1 MINRVVL
8 IGRLT
13 KDLELRYTQSGVA
26 VARFN
31 LAVNRQFKDKQTGQR
46 EADFI
51 SCQIWRQGAEN
62 LANYTHKGSLI
73 GVEGRI
79 TTSKYENKEG
89 QRVYRT
95 DVTVE
100 NFSLLEPRQNGNQ
113 FNYHDNQANNY
124 QANQGY
130 NPAQGQSAE
139 PNTGQEPGMGG
150 NTPLPF

>member
-8 IGRLT
+8 IGRLA

-79 TTSKYENKEG
+79 TTSNYENKEG

-100 NFSLLEPRQNGNQ
+100 NFSLLEPRHNGNQ
-113 FNYHDNQANNY
+113 FNYQDNQANNY
-124 QANQGY
+124 QTNQG
-130 NPAQGQSAE
+130 NNAPQGFSKSDQGYSQ
-139 PNTGQEPGMGG
+139 NS
-150 NTPLPF
+150 LPF

>member
-79 TTSKYENKEG
+79 TTSNYENKEG

-95 DVTVE
+95 DVTVD

-113 FNYHDNQANNY
+113 FNHQDNQANNY
-124 QANQGY
+124 QTNQGY

-139 PNTGQEPGMGG
+139 PNTGQEPGMG

>member
-31 LAVNRQFKDKQTGQR
+31 LAVNRQFKDKQTGQ
-46 EADFI
+46 
-51 SCQIWRQGAEN
+51 
-62 LANYTHKGSLI
+62 
-73 GVEGRI
+73 
-79 TTSKYENKEG
+79 
-89 QRVYRT
+89 

-113 FNYHDNQANNY
+113 FNYQDNQANNY

-139 PNTGQEPGMGG
+139 PNTGQEPGMG

>member
-79 TTSKYENKEG
+79 TTSNYENKEG
-89 QRVYRT
+89 QWVYRT

-100 NFSLLEPRQNGNQ
+100 DFSLLEPRQNGNQ
-113 FNYHDNQANNY
+113 FNYQDNY

-139 PNTGQEPGMGG
+139 PNTGQEPGMG

>member
-73 GVEGRI
+73 GVEGHI
-79 TTSKYENKEG
+79 TTSNYENKEG

>member
-62 LANYTHKGSLI
+62 LDNYTHKGSLI

-79 TTSKYENKEG
+79 TTSNYANKEG

-113 FNYHDNQANNY
+113 FNY

-130 NPAQGQSAE
+130 NPAQGQSVE
-139 PNTGQEPGMGG
+139 PNTGQEPDMG

>member
-51 SCQIWRQGAEN
+51 SCQIWRQGA
-62 LANYTHKGSLI
+62 
-73 GVEGRI
+73 
-79 TTSKYENKEG
+79 
-89 QRVYRT
+89 
-95 DVTVE
+95 
-100 NFSLLEPRQNGNQ
+100 
-113 FNYHDNQANNY
+113 DNQANNY

-139 PNTGQEPGMGG
+139 PNTGQEPGMG

>member
-51 SCQIWRQGAEN
+51 SCQIWRQEAEN
-62 LANYTHKGSLI
+62 LVNYTHKGSLI

-79 TTSKYENKEG
+79 TTSNYENKEG

-100 NFSLLEPRQNGNQ
+100 NFSLLEPRQNGNK
-113 FNYHDNQANNY
+113 FNYKDNQANNY

-139 PNTGQEPGMGG
+139 TNTGHEPDMG

>member
-31 LAVNRQFKDKQTGQR
+31 LAVNRQFKDKQIGQR

-79 TTSKYENKEG
+79 TTSNYENKEG

-95 DVTVE
+95 GVTVE

-113 FNYHDNQANNY
+113 FNYQDNQANNY

-130 NPAQGQSAE
+130 NLAQGQSAE
-139 PNTGQEPGMGG
+139 PNTGQEPGMG

>member
-79 TTSKYENKEG
+79 TTSNYENKEG

-100 NFSLLEPRQNGNQ
+100 NFSLLEPRQNSNQ
-113 FNYHDNQANNY
+113 FNYQDNQANNY

-139 PNTGQEPGMGG
+139 PNTGQEPGMG

>member
-79 TTSKYENKEG
+79 TTSNYENKEG

-100 NFSLLEPRQNGNQ
+100 NFSLLEPRHNGNQ
-113 FNYHDNQANNY
+113 FNYQDNQANNY
-124 QANQGY
+124 QTNQGK
-130 NPAQGQSAE
+130 NAPQGFNKPDQGYS
-139 PNTGQEPGMGG
+139 QEDM
-150 NTPLPF
+150 PF

>member
-73 GVEGRI
+73 GVKGRI
-79 TTSKYENKEG
+79 TTSNYENKEG

-113 FNYHDNQANNY
+113 FNYQDNQANNY

-130 NPAQGQSAE
+130 DPAQGQSAE
-139 PNTGQEPGMGG
+139 PNTGQEPGMG

>member
-1 MINRVVL
+1 MINQVVL

-79 TTSKYENKEG
+79 TTSNYENKEG

-113 FNYHDNQANNY
+113 FNYKDNQANNY

-139 PNTGQEPGMGG
+139 PNTGQEPGMG

>member
-51 SCQIWRQGAEN
+51 SCQIWRQEAEN
-62 LANYTHKGSLI
+62 LVNYTHKGSLI

-79 TTSKYENKEG
+79 TTSNYENKEG

-100 NFSLLEPRQNGNQ
+100 NFSLLEPRQNGNK
-113 FNYHDNQANNY
+113 FNYQDNQANNY
-124 QANQGY
+124 QSNQGY

-139 PNTGQEPGMGG
+139 TNTGHAHPYRFKEA
-150 NTPLPF
+150 

>member
-79 TTSKYENKEG
+79 TTSNYENKEG